1 MAARILAPGIAGH
14 IWRCGVRLTAD
25 GAVFE
30 RGAFTARE
38 WARLRTDPA
47 VKVEPLDEV
56 APDEAPEAP
65 EAEEITL
72 VEEDVPDPVDEL
84 VRVIPGLEP
93 GDFTQDG
100 QPRMRALRAALP
112 EMGDALI
119 TDAARDEA
127 MRRLAQSGFRPPGET
142 A

>member
-1 MAARILAPGIAGH
+1 MIMAARVSAPGITGH
-14 IWRCGVRLTAD
+14 IWRCGVRLTAA

-38 WARLRTDPA
+38 WARLRADPA
-47 VKVEPLDEV
+47 VKVEP
-56 APDEAPEAP
+56 PDEATPEDTP
-65 EAEEITL
+65 EPEDIEL
-72 VEEDVPDPVDEL
+72 VEDEPAGPVDEL
-84 VRVIPGLEP
+84 VRVIPALEP

-112 EMGDALI
+112 DMDDALI
-119 TDAARDEA
+119 TDVARDEA
-127 MRRLAQSGFRPPGET
+127 VRRLAQSGFRPPGET

>member
-1 MAARILAPGIAGH
+1 MAARVSAPGTAGH
-14 IWRCGVRLTAD
+14 IWRCGVRLTDA

-38 WARLRTDPA
+38 WARLRADPA
-47 VKVEPLDEV
+47 VKVEPLDE
-56 APDEAPEAP
+56 AAPEDAV
-65 EAEEITL
+65 EDEEITL
-72 VEEDVPDPVDEL
+72 VEDEAPGPVDGL

-112 EMGDALI
+112 EMDDALI

-127 MRRLAQSGFRPPGET
+127 MRRLARSGFRPPGET

>member
-1 MAARILAPGIAGH
+1 MAARISAPGVAGH
-14 IWRCGVRLTAD
+14 IWRCGVRLTD
-25 GAVFE
+25 TGAVFE

-38 WARLRTDPA
+38 WARLRADPA
-47 VKVEPLDEV
+47 VKVEPLDE
-56 APDEAPEAP
+56 AAPEDAA
-65 EAEEITL
+65 EAEEIAL
-72 VEEDVPDPVDEL
+72 VEDEAPGPVDEL

-112 EMGDALI
+112 DMDDALI

-127 MRRLAQSGFRPPGET
+127 MRRLAQSGFRPPGES

>member
-1 MAARILAPGIAGH
+1 MAARISAPGVAGH
-14 IWRCGVRLTAD
+14 IWRCGVRLTDA

-30 RGAFTARE
+30 RGAFTVRE
-38 WARLRTDPA
+38 WARLRADPA
-47 VKVEPLDEV
+47 VKVEPLDEA
-56 APDEAPEAP
+56 APDGAAED
-65 EAEEITL
+65 EAEEIAL
-72 VEEDVPDPVDEL
+72 VEDEAPDPVDEL

-100 QPRMRALRAALP
+100 QPRMRALRSALP
-112 EMGDALI
+112 DMDDALI

>member
-1 MAARILAPGIAGH
+1 MAARISAPGVTGH

-30 RGAFTARE
+30 RGAFTPRE
-38 WARLRTDPA
+38 WARLRSDPA
-47 VKVEPLDEV
+47 VTVEPISET
-56 APDEAPEAP
+56 APE
-65 EAEEITL
+65 EADDLGEVEL
-72 VEEDVPDPVDEL
+72 VEDDVSTPVDEL
-84 VRVIPGLEP
+84 VRVISELAP

-112 EMGDALI
+112 GMDDALI

-127 MRRLAQSGFRPPGET
+127 MRLLAQSGFRPPGET

>member
-1 MAARILAPGIAGH
+1 MAARISAPGIAGH

-30 RGAFTARE
+30 RSAFTARE

-47 VKVEPLDEV
+47 VKVEPLDEA
-56 APDEAPEAP
+56 APDEAP

-72 VEEDVPDPVDEL
+72 VEEDVPDPVGEL

-112 EMGDALI
+112 GMGDVLI

>member
-1 MAARILAPGIAGH
+1 MAARVSAPGIAGH
-14 IWRCGVRLTAD
+14 IWRCGVRLTDA

-38 WARLRTDPA
+38 WARLRADPA
-47 VKVEPLDEV
+47 VKVEPLDEA
-56 APDEAPEAP
+56 APDEPA
-65 EAEEITL
+65 EAEEIAL
-72 VEEDVPDPVDEL
+72 VEDDAPGPVDEL
-84 VRVIPGLEP
+84 ARVIPGLEP

-100 QPRMRALRAALP
+100 QPRMRALRTALP
-112 EMGDALI
+112 DMDDALI

-127 MRRLAQSGFRPPGET
+127 MRRLARSGFRPPGET

>member
-1 MAARILAPGIAGH
+1 MAARISAPGIAGH
-14 IWRCGVRLTAD
+14 IWRCGVRITDA

-38 WARLRTDPA
+38 WARLRADPA
-47 VKVEPLDEV
+47 VKVEPLDE
-56 APDEAPEAP
+56 AAPEDAA
-65 EAEEITL
+65 EAEEIAL
-72 VEEDVPDPVDEL
+72 VEDEAPGPVDEL

-100 QPRMRALRAALP
+100 QPRMRALRATLP
-112 EMGDALI
+112 DMDDTLI